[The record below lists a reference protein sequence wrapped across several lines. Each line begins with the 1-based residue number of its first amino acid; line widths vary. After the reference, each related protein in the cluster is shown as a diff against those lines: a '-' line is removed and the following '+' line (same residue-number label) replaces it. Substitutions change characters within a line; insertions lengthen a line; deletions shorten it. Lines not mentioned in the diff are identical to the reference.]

1 MSFEE
6 KPLGESDNEFIDVA
20 SSDEVN
26 PEQQLEEIRVAAE
39 AISTEAFAGLD
50 SLKTAI
56 EKVPALLSKVSG
68 FITNKF
74 SKDVIA
80 KGIYKP
86 EVIGRISRSSNYLAY
101 SKMRVYKSVGQKC
114 TTPHLV
120 NVLNESLTST
130 VSVFLKTELPR
141 AESIIA
147 NFAANPTEM
156 KSVRYQDIISKAL
169 DANYKA
175 SVKSLADCFD
185 GKDTSS
191 EEEFGKL
198 YERNAD
204 FEHSV
209 KELSRINDEVYKL
222 NMEDVLR
229 LTDRLNGSFHIIVK
243 AIDNQEPGY
252 DVSPNV
258 VKTLADACYQI
269 AALLEFYSV
278 YLFKLRECTVA
289 VKDTVDALKGV

>member
-6 KPLGESDNEFIDVA
+6 KPLGESENEFVDV
-20 SSDEVN
+20 SSPVELD
-26 PEQQLEEIRVAAE
+26 PESQLEEIRVAAE

-50 SLKTAI
+50 SLKDAI
-56 EKVPALLSKVSG
+56 EKVPALLSKVTG

-74 SKDVIA
+74 NRENVA
-80 KGIYKP
+80 KSIYKP
-86 EVIGRISRSSNYLAY
+86 HVIGSLSRSANYLTY

-114 TTPHLV
+114 TTAHLV
-120 NVLNESLTST
+120 SVLDQALAST
-130 VSVFLKTELPR
+130 ISVFLKVELPH
-141 AESIIA
+141 AESVIA
-147 NFAANPTEM
+147 KFAADPMEM
-156 KSVRYQDIISKAL
+156 KSVRYQDIISKTL
-169 DANYKA
+169 DGNYKA

-204 FEHSV
+204 FEFAI
-209 KELSRINDEVYKL
+209 KELSRINEEVYKM
-222 NMEDVLR
+222 NMDDVLR
-229 LTDRLNGSFHIIVK
+229 LTDRLNGSFHIIVS
-243 AIDNQEPGY
+243 AIDNREPGY
-252 DVSPNV
+252 DISPNAI
-258 VKTLADACYQI
+258 KTLADACYQI

-289 VKDTVDALKGV
+289 VKDTVDALKGI